1 VPNNPGIKDLNSI
14 LIGIKRLK
22 VPDFQRNFAW
32 EEKQIED
39 FHSGI
44 MKAVQD
50 KSTIF
55 LGTTILMEDEDS
67 RNREHF
73 FIIDGQQRFTT
84 IFMYLSI
91 IRDLIYALPP
101 NKRQFSHGSQIR
113 NPLVITSQLMWADTD
128 RNSSVLRYQA
138 NDIVKTIFDDHIQS
152 EPPLNS
158 DTIALERIPLPE
170 LDVFNSELINAYQQI
185 KMRVSEE
192 LSKVEENN
200 KIELLDNLANTI
212 AYHIQILCIYTRT
225 IPESFDIFLTLNSTG
240 LPLGPSDLV
249 KTIFMRHLSVS
260 DSTGT
265 NDLINDDVATKWR
278 ELIENVNDLEGP
290 EQFLRHFLISKIKN
304 ESVTAKEIFRI
315 IEEEIATFEDPISN
329 LRVKKTVE
337 ESKNYARELL
347 NELLRVSQIYGTL
360 IKPVQIE
367 PNNPNSVLRRYCYNL
382 KALSDSY
389 RIVLLHVLDSSNDL
403 SESER
408 IELARLCEVLTLRWS
423 ITNGGRQEIENIF
436 REIAKGFRTN
446 IGYAAI
452 RQKLVDSLPLD
463 EEVKSQFD
471 VGIKKSNV
479 VRVVLNR
486 INSVLN
492 MSYLISPDPSIMHVE
507 HVAPQKPTNEWLEYL
522 LSDLPE
528 NERKSDYAKYSE
540 YWGNKTILEKPIN
553 TSIKQALFK
562 VKCEGLPRKPGYVN
576 SGIDITKNLTQFEF
590 WTKELIKS
598 RNDWI
603 KDCFIKL
610 WNTEDKSVELLS
622 YNDWKSLQK

>member
-55 LGTTILMEDEDS
+55 LGTTILMEDEDN
-67 RNREHF
+67 RNNDHF
-73 FIIDGQQRFTT
+73 YIIDGQQRFTT

-91 IRDLIYALPP
+91 IRDLVYSFPP
-101 NKRQFSHGSQIR
+101 QNRQFSHGSQIR
-113 NPLVITSQLMWADTD
+113 NPLFITSQLIWTD
-128 RNSSVLRYQA
+128 SDINSSAFRYQA
-138 NDIVKTIFDDHIQS
+138 NNILKIIFDEYIQK
-152 EPPLNS
+152 EPPLS
-158 DTIALERIPLPE
+158 SESVALERPSFPV

-185 KMRVSEE
+185 KSRVNDE
-192 LSKVEENN
+192 LERVEESK
-200 KIELLDNLANTI
+200 KIELLDKIANALA
-212 AYHIQILCIYTRT
+212 YQIQILCIYTRT

-249 KTIFMRHLSVS
+249 KTIFMRYLSVS
-260 DSTGT
+260 ESTGT
-265 NDLINDDVATKWR
+265 DELINDDVAAKWR

-315 IEEEIATFEDPISN
+315 IEQEISTVED
-329 LRVKKTVE
+329 LVRHTRLKRTTE

-347 NELLRVSQIYGTL
+347 NELLRVSQIYGSL
-360 IKPVQIE
+360 IKPNQVDS
-367 PNNPNSVLRRYCYNL
+367 NNSNSVIRRYCYNL

-389 RIVLLHVLDSSNDL
+389 RIVLLHVLDPNNEL
-403 SESER
+403 SDIER
-408 IELARLCEVLTLRWS
+408 VELARLCEVLTLRWS

-436 REIAKGFRTN
+436 REIAKEFRTN
-446 IGYAAI
+446 INYSSI
-452 RQKLVDSLPLD
+452 RQKLIENLPID

-471 VGIKKSNV
+471 MGIKKSNV
-479 VRVVLNR
+479 VRVVLNQ

-492 MSYLISPDPSIMHVE
+492 MSYLIYPDPSIMHVE
-507 HVAPQKPTNEWLEYL
+507 HIAPQKVTNEWLNYL
-522 LSDLPE
+522 LSDIPE

-553 TSIKQALFK
+553 TSIKQSLFK
-562 VKCEGLPRKPGYVN
+562 VKCEGLPRKPGYKN
-576 SGIDITKNLTQFEF
+576 SGIEITKSLPEFEN
-590 WTKELIKS
+590 WTKELIVS
-598 RNDWI
+598 RNEWI
-603 KDCFIKL
+603 KDCFIKI
-610 WNTEDKSVELLS
+610 WNVDDKSSEVLTYE
-622 YNDWKSLQK
+622 DWNSNRP